1 MLLAVG
7 TELKPVAVM
16 SLYGERHKEL
26 YKASSKTYWTAQHL
40 RDSAVHVIDINTI
53 NTVIMM
59 APDRRYPEFFQD
71 GSQLD
76 RWYLVEKPGLKLSA
90 DSDEFI
96 PDED

>member
-1 MLLAVG
+1 
-7 TELKPVAVM
+7 
-16 SLYGERHKEL
+16 
-26 YKASSKTYWTAQHL
+26 
-40 RDSAVHVIDINTI
+40 
-53 NTVIMM
+53 MM